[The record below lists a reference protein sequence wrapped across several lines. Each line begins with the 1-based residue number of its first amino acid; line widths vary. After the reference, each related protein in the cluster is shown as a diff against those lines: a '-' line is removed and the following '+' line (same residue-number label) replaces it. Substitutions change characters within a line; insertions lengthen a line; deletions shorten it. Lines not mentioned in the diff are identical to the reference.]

1 MDSWILSFLLG
12 AAVGIAAS
20 AVVVLTRALVTRGR
34 RTASP
39 SEADRRV
46 ERAELSSMIAHE
58 LKNPLMSIKGLATT
72 ATRLYG
78 SMSEEE
84 RLEFFK
90 LIDSEASRMKLIT
103 DETST
108 ALKIDAG
115 VLVYDIRPEDLGKLV
130 EKAAWDAPIGEHAI
144 VVEAEENLKVAVDRA
159 RVSEIVAHL
168 VDNAVKFSPPDSP
181 IEVRAYRGADGDAVL
196 EVADRGSGIA
206 PERREAVFQKYS
218 RHRPPGYEETPG
230 AGLGLFICRAHA
242 RAHGGRI
249 DVVDEPE
256 RGTMLR
262 VILPGG
268 ADGGS

>member
-1 MDSWILSFLLG
+1 MGSQGTAFLLG
-12 AAVGIAAS
+12 LSVGIA
-20 AVVVLTRALVTRGR
+20 VVAIALIARAQTSRKG
-34 RTASP
+34 RTASL

-46 ERAELSSMIAHE
+46 ERAELGSMIAHE

-72 ATRLYG
+72 ATRLYP
-78 SMSEEE
+78 SMSDEE
-84 RLEFFK
+84 RLEFFE
-90 LIDSEASRMKLIT
+90 LIDAEASRMKLVT

-115 VLVYDIRPEDLGKLV
+115 ALVYDIRPEDFGKVV
-130 EKAAWDAPIGEHAI
+130 ENAAWGAPIGGHAI
-144 VVEAEENLKVAVDRA
+144 VVEAEEDLTVPVDLIRVA
-159 RVSEIVAHL
+159 EIVAHL

-181 IEVRAYRGADGDAVL
+181 IEVRAYRGESGEAVL
-196 EVADRGSGIA
+196 EVADRGPGIA
-206 PERREAVFQKYS
+206 ADKRDAVFARYA
-218 RHRPPGYEETPG
+218 RWRPPGYEETPG

-262 VILPGG
+262 VVLPGG
-268 ADGGS
+268 IEGG